1 MRGQRFGTLPNWWFR
16 NGKLFSELKANQ
28 AGEGIAVMK
37 CLLAMS
43 VLIDFYTKDVD
54 ASITDFEKTTG
65 LSRPM
70 VIKGI
75 SKLQKLGIIEVDKTN
90 YRNNYK
96 FVVKADDSRWAKVP
110 LNMTRKKLSQ
120 ISNRGTAP
128 FVALKVYITLLSLR
142 RNEEVNIKLT
152 HEKIREYTRVQP
164 NQIRAGLDVLFSYS
178 LLHLLPKEENM
189 SNEYQILGI

>member
-54 ASITDFEKTTG
+54 ASITDFEKITG

-75 SKLQKLGIIEVDKTN
+75 SRLQHLGIIEVDKTN

-110 LNMTRKKLSQ
+110 LNITRKKLSQ

-152 HEKIREYTRVQP
+152 HEKIREHTRVQP

>member
-54 ASITDFEKTTG
+54 ASITDFEKITG

-75 SKLQKLGIIEVDKTN
+75 SRLQNLGIIEVDKTN

-110 LNMTRKKLSQ
+110 LNITRKKLSQ

>member
-43 VLIDFYTKDVD
+43 VLIDFYTKDID
-54 ASITDFEKTTG
+54 ASITDFEKITG

-75 SKLQKLGIIEVDKTN
+75 SRLQNLGIIEVDKTN

-110 LNMTRKKLSQ
+110 LNITRKKLSQ

>member
-1 MRGQRFGTLPNWWFR
+1 
-16 NGKLFSELKANQ
+16 
-28 AGEGIAVMK
+28 MK

-43 VLIDFYTKDVD
+43 VLIDFYTKDID
-54 ASITDFEKTTG
+54 ASITDFEKITG

-75 SKLQKLGIIEVDKTN
+75 SRLQNLGIIEVDKTN

-110 LNMTRKKLSQ
+110 LNITRKKLSQ